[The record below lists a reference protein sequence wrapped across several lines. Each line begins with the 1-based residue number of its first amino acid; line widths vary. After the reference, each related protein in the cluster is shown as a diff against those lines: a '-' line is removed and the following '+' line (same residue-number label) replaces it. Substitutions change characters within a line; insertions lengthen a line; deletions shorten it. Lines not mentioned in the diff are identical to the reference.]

1 MEMVRK
7 KFYYEKDRQSFRV
20 EFCMLRLI
28 VLSLISLLLI
38 LPITSVAATD
48 ISTVAGKVTVGSEKQ
63 PVAGIKISA
72 YPLDSQHLTG
82 AAPFSAELTGKDGL
96 FSFKLPPGSY
106 YFIAEGEELYCY
118 YGRNPVTVPAAGVE
132 GMNMSLVAKKPAMP
146 AVEPRVK
153 TGLLGQL
160 TYNGEPLA
168 GAVVTV
174 YTDLNTQ
181 LKGMGLGMTAPTD
194 KQGIFEAEMPPG
206 TYYLVARKR
215 NSGAMMGPLRD
226 GDYFG
231 FYPANPLQIKEGEL
245 ARVAIAMLEV
255 PEKVSRL
262 ADSLFGE
269 TSISGKVVDVDGAP
283 VVGIRVLL
291 YNDPMMLNRPLYV
304 SQPSAADGSFVIS
317 FPTGGSYFLAARDVL
332 GGPPGPGQLYGRYLG
347 SRDGS
352 VRLRSGEKL
361 NDIVLTVEQMQ

>member
-1 MEMVRK
+1 
-7 KFYYEKDRQSFRV
+7 
-20 EFCMLRLI
+20 MLRLF
-28 VLSLISLLLI
+28 VFFVFCFFLI
-38 LPITSVAATD
+38 LPAATFAV
-48 ISTVAGKVTVGSEKQ
+48 SETAPVAGKVTVGSEKK
-63 PVAGIKISA
+63 PAAGIRIAA
-72 YPLDSQHLTG
+72 YPVDSTHLSG
-82 AAPFSAELTGKDGL
+82 EPPFSAELTGDDGL
-96 FSFKLPPGSY
+96 FNFALPPGSY
-106 YFIAEGEELYCY
+106 FFIAEGDDLYCY
-118 YGRNPVTVPAAGVE
+118 YGRNPVTVPAAGVA
-132 GMNMSLVAKKPAMP
+132 GMNMSLVTKKPSMP

-174 YTDLNTQ
+174 YTDLNSQ

-194 KQGIFEAEMPPG
+194 EQGIFEAEIPPG

-215 NSGAMMGPLRD
+215 NSGAFMGPLRD

-245 ARVAIAMLEV
+245 SQIAIAMLEV
-255 PEKVSRL
+255 PEKVTRL

-269 TSISGKVVDVDGAP
+269 TSISGKVVDADGTP
-283 VVGIRVLL
+283 VAGIRVLL

-304 SQPSAADGSFVIS
+304 SQPSADDGSFVIS

-347 SRDGS
+347 SPDGS
-352 VRLRSGEKL
+352 LRLRSGDKL
-361 NDIVLTVEQMQ
+361 SDIVLTVEQMQ

>member
-1 MEMVRK
+1 MEKAGK
-7 KFYYEKDRQSFRV
+7 KIYYEKDRQSFRV
-20 EFCMLRLI
+20 EFCMLRLFI
-28 VLSLISLLLI
+28 YSLFSLLL
-38 LPITSVAATD
+38 LFPVSSLAA
-48 ISTVAGKVTVGSEKQ
+48 SGMATVAGKVTVGSEKQ

-72 YPLDSQHLTG
+72 YPLDSRHLSG
-82 AAPFSAELTGKDGL
+82 GAPFSSELTGVDGL
-96 FSFKLPPGSY
+96 FSFKLPPGGY
-106 YFIAEGEELYCY
+106 YFIAAGDELYCY
-118 YGRNPVTVPAAGVE
+118 YGRNPVTVPAAGVD
-132 GMNMSLVAKKPAMP
+132 GMNMSLVTRKPVMP
-146 AVEPRVK
+146 TVEPRVK

-194 KQGIFEAEMPPG
+194 EQGIFEAEIPPG

-215 NSGAMMGPLRD
+215 NSGAFMGPLRD

-245 ARVAIAMLEV
+245 SRIAIAMLEV
-255 PEKVSRL
+255 PEKVTRL

-269 TSISGKVVDVDGAP
+269 TSISGKVVDDKGTP
-283 VVGIRVLL
+283 VAGIRVLL
-291 YNDPMMLNRPLYV
+291 YEDPMMLNRPLYV
-304 SQPSAADGSFVIS
+304 SQPSSADGSFVLS
-317 FPTGGSYFLAARDVL
+317 FPSGGSYFLAARDVL

-361 NDIVLTVEQMQ
+361 RDIVLTVEQMQ